1 MGETVRAQVMMSFL
15 ASEELAFR
23 IPVELVYETHDPYAV
38 RFTFSLPGDA
48 PVSWV
53 FGRELL
59 VDGISHAAGEGDV
72 HIGPVCGEHLAD
84 LHIQLFAGTERAVF
98 RVSAPPLVA
107 FLDRTDRLVPLGH
120 EETRDDIDA
129 ELDRIL
135 AGGRMP

>member
-1 MGETVRAQVMMSFL
+1 MGETVQAHVMMSFL

-23 IPVELVYETHDPYAV
+23 IPVELVYEAQDPYAV
-38 RFTFSLPGDA
+38 RFTFCLPGDA

-59 VDGISHAAGEGDV
+59 VDGITGQAGEGDV
-72 HIGPVCGEHLAD
+72 HIGPVDDEYLAD
-84 LHIQLFAGTERAVF
+84 LHIQLHAGAERAVF

-107 FLDRTDRLVPLGH
+107 FLDRTDRIVPLGH
-120 EETRDDIDA
+120 ESAENDIDA

-135 AGGRMP
+135 TGGRA

>member
-1 MGETVRAQVMMSFL
+1 MGETVQAHVMMSFL

-23 IPVELVYETHDPYAV
+23 IPVELVYEAWDPYAV

-59 VDGISHAAGEGDV
+59 VDGISRPAGEGDV
-72 HIGPVCGEHLAD
+72 HIGPATDEHLAD
-84 LHIQLFAGTERAVF
+84 LHIQLYAGAERAVF

-120 EETRDDIDA
+120 EEEQGDIDA

-135 AGGRMP
+135 TGGRMP

>member
-1 MGETVRAQVMMSFL
+1 MGDTVRAQVMMSFL
-15 ASEELAFR
+15 ASEELAFL
-23 IPVELVYETHDPYAV
+23 IPVDLVYETEDPYAV
-38 RFTFSLPGDA
+38 RFTFCLPGDA

-59 VDGISHAAGEGDV
+59 VDGISHPSGEGDV
-72 HIGPVCGEHLAD
+72 HIAPVCAERLAD
-84 LHIQLFAGTERAVF
+84 LHIQLFAGSERAVF

-120 EETRDDIDA
+120 EEAQQDIDA

>member
-1 MGETVRAQVMMSFL
+1 MGETVLAHVMMSFL

-23 IPVELVYETHDPYAV
+23 IPVELEYDVQDPYAV
-38 RFTFSLPGDA
+38 QFTFSLPGDA

-59 VDGISHAAGEGDV
+59 VDGVSRPAGEGDV
-72 HIGPVCGEHLAD
+72 HISPVCDEHLAD
-84 LHIQLFAGTERAVF
+84 LHIQLFAGAERAVF